1 MAEVV
6 CRSVQLGHPISI
18 ISRRRPY
25 ASLGAQKTEDFSRM
39 VGAFS
44 SQFNELGLP
53 IHRQIGNAV
62 PNSDCY
68 VQFLVEQSYYVRCS
82 CVLHV
87 SHHRR
92 QRLRQHRAV
101 LRVLQGFIFR
111 NEDEPLVQIINYRRC
126 RRLSPSLAS
135 VLAASKLEIE
145 VLQPVRGKSSILAS
159 ATWITDRE

>member
-92 QRLRQHRAV
+92 
-101 LRVLQGFIFR
+101 
-111 NEDEPLVQIINYRRC
+111 
-126 RRLSPSLAS
+126 
-135 VLAASKLEIE
+135 
-145 VLQPVRGKSSILAS
+145 
-159 ATWITDRE
+159 